1 MVCPTS
7 IRGIVLTEQK
17 SIEKILVED
26 SALLEGHFELRS
38 GMHSSRYLQC
48 ARVLEHPAH
57 AEVIAR
63 LLSARIGDS
72 RVDVVVG
79 PATGGI
85 IVAHELARAL
95 GCRSIFAE
103 RVGDTFRLRR
113 GFALAAGERVVVA
126 EDVITTGGAVKE
138 VIDLVRASGAGV
150 LAVASV
156 ADRSGGNPFDVPFHY
171 LYRFEAPAW
180 DPSECPLCREGR
192 PVEKPGSRREAR
204 A

>member
-1 MVCPTS
+1 M
-7 IRGIVLTEQK
+7 LTEQK
-17 SIEKILVED
+17 SIEEILVED
-26 SALLEGHFELRS
+26 SALLEGHFKLRS

-57 AEVIAR
+57 AEMIAR
-63 LLSARIGDS
+63 RLAAGLGDV

-103 RVGDTFRLRR
+103 RVEDVFCLRR
-113 GFALAAGERVVVA
+113 GFALAAPERVAVA

-138 VIDLVRASGAGV
+138 VIALVRASGADV
-150 LAVASV
+150 VAVASV

-192 PVEKPGSRREAR
+192 PVEKPGSRREAGT
-204 A
+204 